1 MLLSTVA
8 FSLAILTVPTV
19 SLPSI
24 AALPSLVTSC
34 TVPNTA
40 ALTFDDGPYIY
51 SLCNGCFANIIQ
63 DKCIYDTDSMERV
76 QHAYASGHQ
85 IASHGWSHTS
95 LPSLSADQGKLPV
108 LRIVAGHSHPTVE
121 LELSRVDAYG
131 NTNDQVLSITAARGQ
146 TAVNWNLDAEDWNG
160 LSAAQTQANNVV
172 DKPHA
177 EEAVVKSHALLIPS
191 TITMLF
197 SAIALNALT
206 SRGAK
211 GTFFFNQC
219 IYDQGAIDQIK
230 YAYNAGHQVASHT
243 WGHKDLT
250 SLTWD
255 QIHDEMWRVELALQR
270 IVGVQ
275 PAFMRPPYGNYDDEV
290 LYASY
295 IRGQK
300 VVIWD
305 FDSGDSVGASA
316 AESKERYR
324 TTSLNRPSTLLA
336 LNHETIESTAH
347 DVIPYAIDRL
357 QSAGY
362 RLVTVAECLGEQ
374 PYQWTGAPQT
384 PTSDWRC

>member
-1 MLLSTVA
+1 MLFSAIALSVLACVATVEA
-8 FSLAILTVPTV
+8 APTNEKRQQAQV
-19 SLPSI
+19 I
-24 AALPSLVTSC
+24 YGC
-34 TVPNTA
+34 TQPNTV
-40 ALTFDDGPYIY
+40 ALTFDDGPYWY
-51 SLCNGCFANIIQ
+51 
-63 DKCIYDTDSMERV
+63 IYDIS
-76 QHAYASGHQ
+76 
-85 IASHGWSHTS
+85 
-95 LPSLSADQGKLPV
+95 
-108 LRIVAGHSHPTVE
+108 
-121 LELSRVDAYG
+121 
-131 NTNDQVLSITAARGQ
+131 
-146 TAVNWNLDAEDWNG
+146 
-160 LSAAQTQANNVV
+160 
-172 DKPHA
+172 
-177 EEAVVKSHALLIPS
+177 
-191 TITMLF
+191 
-197 SAIALNALT
+197 NALT

-211 GTFFFNQC
+211 GTFFFSGNNYQR